1 MSTFYKIGEIASL
14 YNISTD
20 ILRYYEE
27 LGILVPRRAPNGYRI
42 YRTEDL
48 WCLNVI
54 RDLRELGF
62 SMEQIKA
69 YIENRSIDS
78 SLELFQK
85 EMDVIDRH
93 IERLKSLRDNIIT
106 RRETISQARGLP
118 LGTITLKEMPPRACH
133 RIMQSYETDEE
144 MDILI
149 KQLVSFGPDRQYIIG
164 NNQMGSFISLSDAMD
179 GRCQQYDAV
188 FILHPDGE
196 HCIGEGTY
204 LSVCYSGNF
213 RQTRTYVPPAP
224 GLCQGTFHEYPGT
237 LAGAFVDRR
246 PYHKTCGGAGDG
258 AAVKGGLDYTSKS
271 APCLSLP
278 SSASFLFLSF
288 KVPNSFRQQI
298 T

>member
-164 NNQMGSFISLSDAMD
+164 NNQMGSFISCLMPWTDDASSMT
-179 GRCQQYDAV
+179 RCSSFTLTASTAS
-188 FILHPDGE
+188 G
-196 HCIGEGTY
+196 GY
-204 LSVCYSGNF
+204 LSVGLLQ
-213 RQTRTYVPPAP
+213 RQLPPDQDLCSPAP

-237 LAGAFVDRR
+237 LAGALWIDVHTTKHVEEQVTELQLKVD
-246 PYHKTCGGAGDG
+246 
-258 AAVKGGLDYTSKS
+258 
-271 APCLSLP
+271 
-278 SSASFLFLSF
+278 
-288 KVPNSFRQQI
+288 
-298 T
+298 

>member
-149 KQLVSFGPDRQYIIG
+149 KQLVSFGPGRQYIIG

-179 GRCQQYDAV
+179 GRTMPAV
-188 FILHPDGE
+188 
-196 HCIGEGTY
+196 
-204 LSVCYSGNF
+204 
-213 RQTRTYVPPAP
+213 
-224 GLCQGTFHEYPGT
+224 
-237 LAGAFVDRR
+237 
-246 PYHKTCGGAGDG
+246 
-258 AAVKGGLDYTSKS
+258 
-271 APCLSLP
+271 
-278 SSASFLFLSF
+278 
-288 KVPNSFRQQI
+288 
-298 T
+298 

>member
-149 KQLVSFGPDRQYIIG
+149 KQLVSFGPGRQYIIG
-164 NNQMGSFISLSDAMD
+164 NNQMGSFIKP
-179 GRCQQYDAV
+179 V
-188 FILHPDGE
+188 
-196 HCIGEGTY
+196 
-204 LSVCYSGNF
+204 
-213 RQTRTYVPPAP
+213 
-224 GLCQGTFHEYPGT
+224 
-237 LAGAFVDRR
+237 
-246 PYHKTCGGAGDG
+246 
-258 AAVKGGLDYTSKS
+258 
-271 APCLSLP
+271 
-278 SSASFLFLSF
+278 
-288 KVPNSFRQQI
+288 
-298 T
+298 

>member
-179 GRCQQYDAV
+179 GR
-188 FILHPDGE
+188 
-196 HCIGEGTY
+196 
-204 LSVCYSGNF
+204 
-213 RQTRTYVPPAP
+213 
-224 GLCQGTFHEYPGT
+224 
-237 LAGAFVDRR
+237 
-246 PYHKTCGGAGDG
+246 
-258 AAVKGGLDYTSKS
+258 
-271 APCLSLP
+271 
-278 SSASFLFLSF
+278 
-288 KVPNSFRQQI
+288 
-298 T
+298 

>member
-1 MSTFYKIGEIASL
+1 MAAHYKMEEKNMATYYKIGEVAAL
-14 YNISTD
+14 YHISTD

-27 LGILVPRRAPNGYRI
+27 LGILVPRRASNGYRI

-78 SLELFQK
+78 TVELFQQ
-85 EMDVIDRH
+85 EMEMIDRH
-93 IERLKSLRDNIIT
+93 ITRLQSLRENIIT
-106 RRETISQARGLP
+106 RRDTISQARELP
-118 LGTITLKEMPPRACH
+118 LGIITLKEMPPRPCH

-179 GRCQQYDAV
+179 GRFQQYDAV

-196 HCIGEGTY
+196 HCIEKGSY

-213 RQTRTYVPPAP
+213 RQTRSFVPQLLKYARDHSM
-224 GLCQGTFHEYPGT
+224 T
-237 LAGAFVDRR
+237 V
-246 PYHKTCGGAGDG
+246 CGPLLELLWIDVHTTKH
-258 AAVKGGLDYTSKS
+258 VKEQVTELQ
-271 APCLSLP
+271 LNV
-278 SSASFLFLSF
+278 
-288 KVPNSFRQQI
+288 KVNI
-298 T
+298 

>member
-1 MSTFYKIGEIASL
+1 M
-14 YNISTD
+14 
-20 ILRYYEE
+20 
-27 LGILVPRRAPNGYRI
+27 
-42 YRTEDL
+42 
-48 WCLNVI
+48 
-54 RDLRELGF
+54 
-62 SMEQIKA
+62 
-69 YIENRSIDS
+69 
-78 SLELFQK
+78 
-85 EMDVIDRH
+85 IDRH

-213 RQTRTYVPPAP
+213 RQTRTYVPR
-224 GLCQGTFHEYPGT
+224 L
-237 LAGAFVDRR
+237 
-246 PYHKTCGGAGDG
+246 
-258 AAVKGGLDYTSKS
+258 LDYAREHSMNIRGPLLELLWIDVHTTKHVEEQVTE
-271 APCLSLP
+271 LQL
-278 SSASFLFLSF
+278 
-288 KVPNSFRQQI
+288 KVD
-298 T
+298 

>member
-1 MSTFYKIGEIASL
+1 
-14 YNISTD
+14 
-20 ILRYYEE
+20 
-27 LGILVPRRAPNGYRI
+27 
-42 YRTEDL
+42 
-48 WCLNVI
+48 
-54 RDLRELGF
+54 
-62 SMEQIKA
+62 MEQIKA

-196 HCIGEGTY
+196 HCIGKGTY

-213 RQTRTYVPPAP
+213 RQTRTYVPRLLDYAREHSMNIRGP
-224 GLCQGTFHEYPGT
+224 LLE
-237 LAGAFVDRR
+237 LLWIER
-246 PYHKTCGGAGDG
+246 PYHKTCGGTGDG

>member
-1 MSTFYKIGEIASL
+1 MSTFYKIGEIAAL

-27 LGILVPRRAPNGYRI
+27 LGILVPRRTSNGYRI

-78 SLELFQK
+78 SLELLQK

-93 IERLKSLRDNIIT
+93 IDRLKSIRDNIIT

-118 LGTITLKEMPPRACH
+118 LGTITLKEMPPRPCH

-164 NNQMGSFISLSDAMD
+164 NNQMGSFINLSGAMD
-179 GRCQQYDAV
+179 GRYQQYDAV

-213 RQTRTYVPPAP
+213 RRTRTYVPMLLAYAREHSMNIRGPLLELLWIDVHTTKHVEEQVTELQLKVDA
-224 GLCQGTFHEYPGT
+224 HE
-237 LAGAFVDRR
+237 RR
-246 PYHKTCGGAGDG
+246 VC
-258 AAVKGGLDYTSKS
+258 S
-271 APCLSLP
+271 
-278 SSASFLFLSF
+278 
-288 KVPNSFRQQI
+288 
-298 T
+298 